1 MRQKDVP
8 SIPSRDDTMKKE
20 LVIEWKHIGNEIE
33 KTPEEFEETGM
44 TLSAVL
50 AEIRMLLE
58 MEGITVRVDETV
70 LPDDAPAGSGSLLFN
85 GVPIEELLEGV
96 EVTAT
101 SCSCAGCDTCETC
114 GEEEAECRTL
124 RYNGEEYEAIPPML
138 IGRAA
143 AKALEME

>member
-1 MRQKDVP
+1 
-8 SIPSRDDTMKKE
+8 MKKE

-33 KTPEEFEETGM
+33 KTREEFEETGM
-44 TLSAVL
+44 TLAAVL

-58 MEGITVRVDETV
+58 MEGVAVRMVETV
-70 LPDDAPAGSGSLLFN
+70 LPDEVAMEPERLLFN
-85 GVPIEELLEGV
+85 GVPVEELLEGV

-101 SCSCAGCDTCETC
+101 SCSCASCESCESC
-114 GEEEAECRTL
+114 GEGGECRTL
-124 RYNGEEYEAIPPML
+124 RYNGEEYEAIPPEL

>member
-1 MRQKDVP
+1 
-8 SIPSRDDTMKKE
+8 MKKE

-33 KTPEEFEETGM
+33 KTAEEFEETGM

-58 MEGITVRVDETV
+58 MEGVGVRVDETV
-70 LPDDAPAGSGSLLFN
+70 LPDDAPAGSESLLFN
-85 GVPIEELLEGV
+85 GIPIEVLLEGV

-101 SCSCAGCDTCETC
+101 ACSCASCDSCETC
-114 GEEEAECRTL
+114 GEEECRTL
-124 RYNGEEYEAIPPML
+124 RYSDEEYEAIPPEL

>member
-1 MRQKDVP
+1 
-8 SIPSRDDTMKKE
+8 MKKE

-33 KTPEEFEETGM
+33 KTREEFEETGM
-44 TLSAVL
+44 TLAAVL

-58 MEGITVRVDETV
+58 MEGVAVRMVETV
-70 LPDDAPAGSGSLLFN
+70 LPDEVAMEPERLLFN
-85 GVPIEELLEGV
+85 GVPVEELLEGV

-101 SCSCAGCDTCETC
+101 SCSCASCESCETC

-124 RYNGEEYEAIPPML
+124 RYNGEEYEAIPPEL

-143 AKALEME
+143 AKALEKE

>member
-1 MRQKDVP
+1 
-8 SIPSRDDTMKKE
+8 MKKE

-33 KTPEEFEETGM
+33 KTREEFEETGM
-44 TLSAVL
+44 TLAAVL

-58 MEGITVRVDETV
+58 MEGVAVRMVETV
-70 LPDDAPAGSGSLLFN
+70 LPDEVAMEPERLLFN
-85 GVPIEELLEGV
+85 GVPVEELLEGV

-101 SCSCAGCDTCETC
+101 SCACASCESCETC

-124 RYNGEEYEAIPPML
+124 RYNGEKYEAIPPEL

-143 AKALEME
+143 AKALEKE

>member
-1 MRQKDVP
+1 
-8 SIPSRDDTMKKE
+8 MKKE
-20 LVIEWKHIGNEIE
+20 LVIEWKHTDRVVE

-44 TLSAVL
+44 TLAAVL

-58 MEGITVRVDETV
+58 MEGVGVRVVETV
-70 LPDDAPAGSGSLLFN
+70 LPDDAAAESECLLFN
-85 GVPIEELLEGV
+85 GIPVEKLLEGV

-101 SCSCAGCDTCETC
+101 ACACASCESCETC

-124 RYNGEEYEAIPPML
+124 RYNGEEYEAIPPEL

>member
-1 MRQKDVP
+1 
-8 SIPSRDDTMKKE
+8 MKKE
-20 LVIEWKHIGNEIE
+20 LVIEWKHAEGNIE

-44 TLSAVL
+44 TLAAVL

-58 MEGITVRVDETV
+58 MEGVGVRVVETV
-70 LPDDAPAGSGSLLFN
+70 LPDDAAAESESLLFN
-85 GVPIEELLEGV
+85 GIPVEQLLEGV

-101 SCSCAGCDTCETC
+101 ACACASCESCGGD
-114 GEEEAECRTL
+114 AECRTL
-124 RYNGEEYEAIPPML
+124 RYNGEEYEAIPPEL

>member
-1 MRQKDVP
+1 
-8 SIPSRDDTMKKE
+8 MKKE
-20 LVIEWKHIGNEIE
+20 LVIEWKHIGSEIE
-33 KTPEEFEETGM
+33 KTREEFEETGM
-44 TLSAVL
+44 TLAAVL

-58 MEGITVRVDETV
+58 MEGIGVRLVETV
-70 LPDDAPAGSGSLLFN
+70 LPGGAIAESDSLLFN

-101 SCSCAGCDTCETC
+101 SCSCSCETC
-114 GEEEAECRTL
+114 EGDAECRTL
-124 RYNGEEYEAIPPML
+124 RYNGEDYEVIPPVL